1 MPKLKRPP
9 KLSRHKASGQA
20 YVTWQ
25 YQRHYLGEYGS
36 KEASANYARFL
47 NELVNLDAAPP
58 DVEPEAPKVGWISV
72 VELCSAFRIFAEGWY
87 RKDGKLTTQFA
98 HVKLHIRILVDH
110 FGKLPVDEFGPKR
123 LKLIQTSLVSEG
135 YSRVGVNARIG
146 GIKRIFRWGES
157 EELVPRGTSHAL
169 ATVRGLSKGR
179 TKAPECPHVLPVDDE
194 TVNQTLPFLP
204 SVVADMVRF
213 QRATGCRPG
222 EACIVRPC
230 DVDRS
235 SADVWLYR
243 PSSHKTEHHGRDR
256 IVYVGPQAQDVLRPY
271 LLRDAEAYCFSPAE
285 SVDKQLQ
292 KRREERVTPLSQGN
306 RPGSRKSKGRT
317 RPPAERYTK
326 DSYNRAI
333 ARAIQRANKD
343 RRKNAED
350 GEEVVLLES
359 WSPNRLRHSA
369 ATKVRREFGLEAAQ
383 VTLGHASA
391 DITQV
396 YAERDADLARAV
408 ALKIG

>member
-25 YQRHYLGEYGS
+25 YQRIYLGEYGS

-47 NELVNLDAAPP
+47 SDLVDLEPAASAP
-58 DVEPEAPKVGWISV
+58 EPEAPKVGWITIV
-72 VELCSAFRIFAEGWY
+72 QLCAAFLRFADGWY
-87 RKDGKLTTQFA
+87 RKDGQPTTQFG
-98 HVKLHIRILVDH
+98 HVKQHVKILVEH
-110 FGKLPVDEFGPKR
+110 FGKLPVDDFGPKR
-123 LKLIQTSLVSEG
+123 LKMIQSSLVGEG

-169 ATVRGLSKGR
+169 STVRGLAKGR
-179 TKAPECPHVLPVDDE
+179 TVAPERPPVRPVNDA
-194 TVNQTLPFLP
+194 TVDATIPYMP
-204 SVVADMVRF
+204 TVVADMVRF
-213 QRATGCRPG
+213 QRATGARPG
-222 EACIVRPC
+222 EVCILRPI

-235 SADVWLYR
+235 EAVWTYR
-243 PSSHKTEHHGRDR
+243 PASHKTEHHGKDR
-256 IVYVGPQAQDVLRPY
+256 VIFVGPKAQAVLRRY

-285 SVDKQLQ
+285 SVEKQLE
-292 KRREERVTPLSQGN
+292 KRHEARMTPLSQGN
-306 RPGSRKSKGRT
+306 RPGSRHTRGRT
-317 RPPAERYTK
+317 RPAADRYVK

-333 ARAIQRANKD
+333 ARAVQRANKD
-343 RRKNAED
+343 RRRKAKE

-359 WSPNRLRHSA
+359 WSPNRLRHTA
-369 ATKVRREFGLEAAQ
+369 ATRIRREFGLEAAQ
-383 VTLGHASA
+383 VTLGHAKA
-391 DITQV
+391 DITET
-396 YAERDADLARAV
+396 YAERDAELARTV